1 MLGSRGG
8 PRDSAVVSHER
19 DLFRAGV
26 AVKRSFH
33 EGRRR
38 GREEKRGRGG
48 GADRFCSTEVGGCFV
63 VLLFF
68 WVFFQSA
75 ICICSFV
82 FLTRTGR
89 SFLSPPP
96 PPTAAKHLK
105 YLTGFA
111 LFLGLCSVCGGA
123 YVMEFQLT
131 LLCSKHRAAGPAMS
145 AAMLCGHCQQRRK
158 QGFLHHL
165 CFQWLN
171 CWVFFFVCFF

>member
-1 MLGSRGG
+1 MLGSRVG

-33 EGRRR
+33 EGQRRR
-38 GREEKRGRGG
+38 REEKRGRGG
-48 GADRFCSTEVGGCFV
+48 EADCFRLTEVEGGFFLS
-63 VLLFF
+63 LLVFLF
-68 WVFFQSA
+68 VFFQSA

-82 FLTRTGR
+82 FWTRKGR

-96 PPTAAKHLK
+96 PPPLLPSPPPAAAKCLK

-123 YVMEFQLT
+123 YVMEFQPR
-131 LLCSKHRAAGPAMS
+131 LLCSKHRPAGPTES
-145 AAMLCGHCQQRRK
+145 AAILCGHCQQRGK

-165 CFQWLN
+165 CFE
-171 CWVFFFVCFF
+171 